1 VRLVERRISLLFLV
15 FVVLLGLAAFRA
27 AWFGTVRA
35 STLRQV
41 ASSQQTQRIPLPA
54 PRGTLVDR
62 RGVELAVDEAADD
75 VAVTP
80 YLVKRPLGAA
90 RRLAPLLYRPEA
102 KVLATLVRRDTG
114 FVYLAR
120 GLPSARAARI
130 AHLEIPGIQLIPR
143 QKRTYPR
150 SWLAS
155 QLIGAVGTDGQG
167 LWGLEQ
173 GLDPVLRGR
182 DGVRRAVNDALGQP
196 IELRDERSTIPGQ
209 SVRLTLDAALQDKV
223 EEVLQ
228 GVGATYRPKGATAIV
243 MDPRTSN
250 VLAMANW
257 PRVDANDPLGAP
269 AYARQNRAVGF
280 TYEPGSTF
288 KAITVAGAL
297 EQRLVTPE
305 TQFDL
310 PVNLQIAD
318 RSIHD
323 AEARGP
329 ERLSVAQILA
339 QSSNVGAISI
349 GLKLG
354 ATRFD
359 RWVRRFGFGQ
369 QTGVRLPGE
378 ERGIVLPRKSYSGSS
393 MGNLPI
399 GQGEAVTPLQ
409 MATAYSAIANGGILR
424 PARIVDAIG
433 GHRAPRPRGHRVI
446 SPRVAA
452 SVRTMLEGVLAP
464 GGTAH
469 EAAIPGYALAG
480 KTGTANKPDPI
491 HGGYSSSRYVASFVG
506 FAPARDPEL
515 LVSIVVDEPQGAIY
529 GGQVA
534 APAFQKIMAFA
545 LPYLGIP
552 PR

>member
-1 VRLVERRISLLFLV
+1 MRLVERRISLLFLV

-90 RRLAPLLYRPEA
+90 RRLAPLLRRPEA

-120 GLPSARAARI
+120 ELPSARAEGI
-130 AHLEIPGIQLIPR
+130 AHLGIPGIQLIPR

-196 IELRDERSTIPGQ
+196 IELRDERPTIPGQ

-297 EQRLVTPE
+297 EQGLVTPE

-310 PVNLQIAD
+310 PVNIQIAD
-318 RSIHD
+318 RSIRD
-323 AEARGP
+323 AETRGP

-369 QTGVRLPGE
+369 PTGVRLPGE

-424 PARIVDAIG
+424 PARIIAAIG

-464 GGTAH
+464 GGTAQ

-480 KTGTANKPDPI
+480 KTGTANKPDPV
-491 HGGYSSSRYVASFVG
+491 HGGYSSTRYVASFVG
-506 FAPARDPEL
+506 FAPARDPQL

-534 APAFQKIMAFA
+534 APAFQKLMAFA

>member
-1 VRLVERRISLLFLV
+1 MRLVERRISLLFLV

-41 ASSQQTQRIPLPA
+41 ASSQQTQTIPLPA

-90 RRLAPLLYRPEA
+90 RRLAPLLRRPEA

-120 GLPSARAARI
+120 ELPSARAARI
-130 AHLEIPGIQLIPR
+130 AHLGIPGIQLIPR

-196 IELRDERSTIPGQ
+196 IELRDERPTIPGQ

-228 GVGATYRPKGATAIV
+228 GVGATYRPRGATAIV

-297 EQRLVTPE
+297 EQGLVTPE

-310 PVNLQIAD
+310 PVNIQIAD
-318 RSIHD
+318 RSIRD
-323 AEARGP
+323 AETRGP

-424 PARIVDAIG
+424 PARIIAAIG

-464 GGTAH
+464 GGTAQ

-480 KTGTANKPDPI
+480 KTGTANKPDPV
-491 HGGYSSSRYVASFVG
+491 HGGYSSTRYVASFVG

>member
-90 RRLAPLLYRPEA
+90 RRLAPLLRRPEA

-120 GLPSARAARI
+120 ELPSARAEGI
-130 AHLEIPGIQLIPR
+130 AHLGIPGIQLIPR

-196 IELRDERSTIPGQ
+196 IELRDERPTIPGQ

-297 EQRLVTPE
+297 EQGLVTPE

-310 PVNLQIAD
+310 PVNIQIAD
-318 RSIHD
+318 RSIRD
-323 AEARGP
+323 AETRGP

-369 QTGVRLPGE
+369 PTGVRLPGE

-424 PARIVDAIG
+424 PARIIAAIG

-464 GGTAH
+464 GGTAQ

-480 KTGTANKPDPI
+480 KTGTANKPDPV
-491 HGGYSSSRYVASFVG
+491 HGGYSSTRYVASFVG
-506 FAPARDPEL
+506 FAPARDPQL

-534 APAFQKIMAFA
+534 APAFQKLMAFA

>member
-90 RRLAPLLYRPEA
+90 RRLAPLLRRPEA
-102 KVLATLVRRDTG
+102 KVLATLGRRDTG

-120 GLPSARAARI
+120 ELPSVRAARI

-196 IELRDERSTIPGQ
+196 IELRDERPTIPGQ

-228 GVGATYRPKGATAIV
+228 GVGASYRPKGATAIV

-297 EQRLVTPE
+297 EQGLVTPE

-310 PVNLQIAD
+310 PVNIQIAD
-318 RSIHD
+318 RSIRD

-424 PARIVDAIG
+424 PARIIAAIG

-464 GGTAH
+464 GGTAQ

-480 KTGTANKPDPI
+480 KTGTANKPDPV
-491 HGGYSSSRYVASFVG
+491 HGGYSSTRYVASFVG
-506 FAPARDPEL
+506 FAPARDPQL

-534 APAFQKIMAFA
+534 APAFQKLMAFA